1 MTAPRKRKPAT
12 KTTAKSTTTAKKR
25 SSSVSTKKA
34 PVVSTEAFS
43 SSGQTQKL
51 ISANLFLFAAIFILC
66 VTNFFTFW
74 FLSKSKVE
82 VIAVTETGQL
92 AYPAPLNVA
101 NVPDSRVLGFVDECV
116 RASFSHDFE
125 NYRRTMNHAREC
137 YTTLGRTSFMTAFE
151 PLLQDIVDRRLV
163 MSVTTET
170 PVVVR
175 GPYLFRGVVAW
186 DVETVITLFFH
197 GTRERFPQQ
206 RRAASIRVV
215 QVPLEENP
223 RGLGLEAIQLAPYSG
238 R

>member
-1 MTAPRKRKPAT
+1 MTAPNKRKPAN
-12 KTTAKSTTTAKKR
+12 KNSVKPTATAKKQ
-25 SSSVSTKKA
+25 SSAPLKKKPSVAPAVKPQPEQTKKL
-34 PVVSTEAFS
+34 V
-43 SSGQTQKL
+43 
-51 ISANLFLFAAIFILC
+51 SANLFLFAAIFILS

-74 FLSKSKVE
+74 YLSKMKVE

-92 AYPAPLNVA
+92 AYPAALNVA
-101 NVPDSRVLGFVDECV
+101 NVPDSRVLGYVDECV
-116 RASFSHDFE
+116 RSSFSHDFE
-125 NYRRTMNHAREC
+125 NYRRTINHAREC
-137 YTTLGRTSFMTAFE
+137 YTAQGRISFMTAFE
-151 PLLQDIVDRRLV
+151 PLLQDIINRRLV

-223 RGLGLEAIQLAPYSG
+223 RGLGVEAIQLAPYLG